1 MTNSPMFD
9 TMSTMRAMRRLKPD
23 PVPEELL
30 TQLIRAATWA
40 PSGSNIQGYQYVVVT
55 DRAKMA
61 EIAKL
66 WNVIADFYMQMTGD
80 SVPPNSTAEKM
91 RKLRAALRYQQEH
104 FHETPALI
112 VFCYDSGPLYDAA
125 RANLREIISATKCLG
140 GRRILDTM
148 RHVRRTG
155 EMSEAASVYPG
166 VENLLLAPRELGLG
180 ATLTT
185 WHLMFESEFKKILGI
200 PRRVKTFAVIPVG
213 WPVGRFGPVSR
224 VEPDDVIHRDG
235 W

>member
-66 WNVIADFYMQMTGD
+66 
-80 SVPPNSTAEKM
+80 
-91 RKLRAALRYQQEH
+91 
-104 FHETPALI
+104 
-112 VFCYDSGPLYDAA
+112 
-125 RANLREIISATKCLG
+125 
-140 GRRILDTM
+140 
-148 RHVRRTG
+148 
-155 EMSEAASVYPG
+155 
-166 VENLLLAPRELGLG
+166 
-180 ATLTT
+180 
-185 WHLMFESEFKKILGI
+185 
-200 PRRVKTFAVIPVG
+200 
-213 WPVGRFGPVSR
+213 
-224 VEPDDVIHRDG
+224 
-235 W
+235 